1 MKVIFP
7 MKKLLSSVLSLL
19 LTMTFLFSAAV
30 ADTTDDNAPYQ
41 AIYNMILEEL
51 DSVELTYDRYDDYYA
66 LYFGYTL
73 NDANYGDALVFMSA
87 YSDAFTITT
96 GFTTAIKSENLG
108 EVLSFIN
115 LLNGDLYV
123 GKLMLDKS
131 DDDWFLTYEIFI
143 SVDPDNIDDW
153 DRNALLDYTD
163 LSLDIIC
170 ELSEYIAQIEAGETG
185 ANVYAMYLADY
196 TNE

>member
-1 MKVIFP
+1 M
-7 MKKLLSSVLSLL
+7 
-19 LTMTFLFSAAV
+19 TMTFLFSAAI
-30 ADTTDDNAPYQ
+30 ADTTDDSASYQ
-41 AIYNMILEEL
+41 AIYDMILEEM
-51 DSVELTYDRYDDYYA
+51 DSVEITYDRYDDYFSI
-66 LYFGYTL
+66 YFGYEL
-73 NDANYGDALVFMSA
+73 DDANYGDAMVFMSA
-87 YSDAFTITT
+87 YSDAFTITA
-96 GFTTAIKSENLG
+96 GFTTAIKSENFS

-131 DDDWFLTYEIFI
+131 DDDWYLTYEVFV

-153 DRNALLDYTD
+153 DRSALLGYTD

-170 ELSEYIAQIEAGETG
+170 ELSDYIAEIEAGETG

>member
-73 NDANYGDALVFMSA
+73 NDANYGDALVFVSA
-87 YSDAFTITT
+87 YSDAFTITA
-96 GFTTAIKSENLG
+96 GFTTAIKSENFG
-108 EVLSFIN
+108 EILSFIN

-131 DDDWFLTYEIFI
+131 DDNWFLTYEIFI

-170 ELSEYIAQIEAGETG
+170 ELSEYIALIEAGETG

>member
-1 MKVIFP
+1 
-7 MKKLLSSVLSLL
+7 MKKLLVSILSLL
-19 LTMTFLFSAAV
+19 MTMTFLFSAAI
-30 ADTTDDNAPYQ
+30 ADTTDDNASYQ
-41 AIYNMILEEL
+41 AIYDMILEEM
-51 DSVELTYDRYDDYYA
+51 DSVEITYDRYDDYFSI
-66 LYFGYTL
+66 YFGYEL
-73 NDANYGDALVFMSA
+73 DDANYGDAMVFMSA
-87 YSDAFTITT
+87 YSDAFTITA
-96 GFTTAIKSENLG
+96 GFTTAIKSENFS

-131 DDDWFLTYEIFI
+131 DDDWYLTYEVFV

-153 DRNALLDYTD
+153 DRSALLGYTD

-170 ELSEYIAQIEAGETG
+170 ELSDYIAEIEAGETG

-196 TNE
+196 MSE

>member
-73 NDANYGDALVFMSA
+73 NDANYGDALVFVSA
-87 YSDAFTITT
+87 YSDAFTITA
-96 GFTTAIKSENLG
+96 GFTTAIKSENFG

-170 ELSEYIAQIEAGETG
+170 ELSEYIALIEAGETG